1 MKRAELDQIAW
12 ETIHSRPPFAGT
24 PSGLAKSRRPA
35 NYQELGELLDEDGD
49 FELAWGEFLHEFYRY
64 KSASFFAEPPPSNL
78 SPGYR
83 AMLAGA
89 AEYLSRRFNLEV
101 PDWVNRPEFFLDQ
114 EWDILSEVLPD
125 VEQYREERR
134 ARADEAFLRRNVIF
148 ESRNLIAV

>member
-1 MKRAELDQIAW
+1 
-12 ETIHSRPPFAGT
+12 
-24 PSGLAKSRRPA
+24 
-35 NYQELGELLDEDGD
+35 
-49 FELAWGEFLHEFYRY
+49 
-64 KSASFFAEPPPSNL
+64 
-78 SPGYR
+78 
-83 AMLAGA
+83 MLAGA